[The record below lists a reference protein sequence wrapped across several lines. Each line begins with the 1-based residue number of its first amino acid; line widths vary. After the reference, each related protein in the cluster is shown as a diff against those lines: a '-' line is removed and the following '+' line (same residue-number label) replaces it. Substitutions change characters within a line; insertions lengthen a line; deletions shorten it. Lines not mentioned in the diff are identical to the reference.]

1 MDVRESDEGYC
12 TVCEESERGPFH
24 TWMTQSQQGIPAP
37 GEPMPMVEV
46 CICAVCYQT
55 GMSNIAEYPRNYGH
69 ETTELARWMARI
81 ANMVLK
87 KLEEG

>member
-1 MDVRESDEGYC
+1 
-12 TVCEESERGPFH
+12 
-24 TWMTQSQQGIPAP
+24 
-37 GEPMPMVEV
+37 MPMVEV